1 MIRNVKI
8 TAFVIAILTAL
19 AFAACGSSDEA
30 AKFQRGDSG
39 FTVGPAGAPG
49 PNFAAVEET
58 ASAQVIREV
67 PVEVMR
73 VVAVEREVVKSAPA
87 AFATPAPRVLRS
99 SSGVMT
105 NSAFGDGS
113 ETDQEAALVSQQRII
128 VRTVDM
134 TLVVEDVPQA
144 INNVT
149 ELAEK
154 TGGWLVSSDRSQKHF
169 GFVSVRVP
177 AETLDETIE
186 NLRGFAVEVEAEII
200 NSRDVTD
207 EYVDTTARLTNFE
220 ATQDALL
227 RLLERADKVEDAL
240 QVQNELTKVQG
251 EVERLQGRIK
261 FLEQTSAFSLVNV
274 RLNLAPIDMDVEA
287 GPDLAASLGRVARF
301 RATFKPPED
310 IEEFTFTWDFGDGSR
325 QVTETRTA
333 PTQDEDSRITA
344 TVTHVYSDDDRDAP
358 FTYIAEIEMMG
369 FGDGGVTE
377 GKDILT
383 VTVTKIPSIEVFAGN
398 SQTTEQGKKIE
409 VDGSFTRPEGLREL
423 AFKWDFGDG
432 SAPVTGELAEGV
444 TRATAEY
451 TYADHRPFPYTATLI
466 VTGQS
471 DAGEIEASG
480 QVNIFVIE
488 SDDWV
493 LSGWST
499 SDTSKAATRA
509 LSAVGAVVA
518 IGLIF
523 AAIFSPLWLITGAVV
538 VVLWRRR
545 RRSKRAEKAASGHQ
559 NLGSRRIGL
568 DDPNSERQT

>member
-1 MIRNVKI
+1 MDRAYGLLLPRGIETMIRRMKV
-8 TAFVIAILTAL
+8 TALALAILTAL
-19 AFAACGSSDEA
+19 AFAACGGSDDA
-30 AKFQRGDSG
+30 SVFQSRDDG
-39 FTVGPAGAPG
+39 FSFGPPGAPA
-49 PNFAAVEET
+49 PAMAPSEE
-58 ASAQVIREV
+58 ASEAQNVRSEALETVREV
-67 PVEVMR
+67 V
-73 VVAVEREVVKSAPA
+73 VEREVANSAPA
-87 AFATPAPRVLRS
+87 APVGAGGA
-99 SSGVMT
+99 SGDFD
-105 NSAFGDGS
+105 FGDGS
-113 ETDQEAALVSQQRII
+113 GTDEEAALVSQLRII

-144 INNVT
+144 VNNVT

-154 TGGWLVSSDRSQKHF
+154 AGGWLVSSDRSQKHF

-186 NLRGFAVEVEAEII
+186 NLRGFAVEVEAEIM

-261 FLEQTSAFSLVNV
+261 FLEETSAFSLVNV

-301 RATFKPPED
+301 RATFNPPED
-310 IEEFTFTWDFGDGSR
+310 MEEFTFTWDFGDGSR
-325 QVTETRTA
+325 QITETRTA
-333 PTQDEDSRITA
+333 PTQDEDTRITA

-369 FGDGGVTE
+369 FGDGGVAE
-377 GKDILT
+377 GKDSLN

-432 SAPVTGELAEGV
+432 SAPITGELAEGV

-451 TYADHRPFPYTATLI
+451 TYADHRPFPYTATLT

-480 QVNIFVIE
+480 QVNIFVTE

-509 LSAVGAVVA
+509 LSAVGAVMA
-518 IGLIF
+518 TGLIF
-523 AAIFSPLWLITGAVV
+523 AAIFSPLWLIAGAVV

-545 RRSKRAEKAASGHQ
+545 RRADGGPSSGPR
-559 NLGSRRIGL
+559 NRTRRMMFWR
-568 DDPNSERQT
+568 S

>member
-1 MIRNVKI
+1 MIRRMKDI
-8 TAFVIAILTAL
+8 AFALAILTAL
-19 AFAACGSSDEA
+19 AFAACDGSDDASV
-30 AKFQRGDSG
+30 FQSRDDG
-39 FTVGPAGAPG
+39 FPFGATGAPA
-49 PNFAAVEET
+49 PAMALSEE
-58 ASAQVIREV
+58 ASEAQNVRSEAREV
-67 PVEVMR
+67 V
-73 VVAVEREVVKSAPA
+73 VEREAEKFAPA
-87 AFATPAPRVLRS
+87 AVSAPPQPTSL
-99 SSGVMT
+99 SGADA
-105 NSAFGDGS
+105 AFGEGG
-113 ETDQEAALVSQQRII
+113 TDEQVAALVSQLRII

-134 TLVVEDVPQA
+134 TLVVEDVPQS

-149 ELAEK
+149 QLAEK
-154 TGGWLVSSDRSQKHF
+154 AGGWLVSSDRSQKHF

-177 AETLDETIE
+177 AETLDETIDS
-186 NLRGFAVEVEAEII
+186 LHGFAIEVEAEII

-207 EYVDTTARLTNFE
+207 EYVDTTARFTNLK

-227 RLLERADKVEDAL
+227 RLLERADKVEEAL
-240 QVQNELTKVQG
+240 QVQNELTRVQG

-261 FLEQTSAFSLVNV
+261 FLEQTSSFSLVNV
-274 RLNLAPIDMDVEA
+274 RLNLAPIDMEVEA

-310 IEEFTFTWDFGDGSR
+310 MEEFTFTWDFGDGSR
-325 QVTETRTA
+325 QITETRTA
-333 PTQDEDSRITA
+333 PTQDEDTRITA
-344 TVTHVYSDDDRDAP
+344 TVTHVYSDDDRDSP

-369 FGDGGVTE
+369 FGDGGVSE
-377 GKDILT
+377 GKDSLT

-398 SQTTEQGKKIE
+398 TLTAEQGKKME
-409 VDGSFTRPEGLREL
+409 VDGSFTRPEGLKDL

-451 TYADHRPFPYTATLI
+451 AYADHRPFPYTATLT

-471 DAGEIEASG
+471 DAGEIESSG

-518 IGLIF
+518 TGLIF
-523 AAIFSPLWLITGAVV
+523 ATIFSPLWLIAGAAV

-545 RRSKRAEKAASGHQ
+545 RSLQRAA
-559 NLGSRRIGL
+559 
-568 DDPNSERQT
+568 